1 MRKIAFD
8 VMGNDHGVRPAA
20 EAVVEFV
27 QHNLDYYFYLVG
39 DRKEIDKYVKDN
51 ERIKIVDVPL
61 SVSGQANVR
70 QVRRQKTS
78 MQVAIE
84 LVKSGAAD
92 AVISPGNSG
101 VYLSSLTLSLKRIP
115 GLKRPAF
122 MPIIP
127 TVNAG
132 QFFVMLDV
140 GANSVATSEMLEQ
153 WAKMGSV
160 FAKTILAIENPRVA
174 VLNIGTEPT
183 KGTELHQA
191 VNQSLKKMP
200 RLNYVGFVEPR
211 DILNGQVDV
220 VVCDGYGG
228 NLVLK
233 AMEGTALA
241 FKKVLKNELK
251 SRLSSQIGG
260 LLVRKAFKRVEQKF
274 DYRNVGSAWVI
285 GVNGL
290 AVKTHGNSDKQAYLS
305 ALSRLARALEEDY
318 LAKFGGVFA

>member
-8 VMGNDHGVRPAA
+8 VMGNDHGVRPAV

-27 QHNLDYYFYLVG
+27 KNNLDYYFYLIG
-39 DRKEIDKYVKDN
+39 DRKHIDKYVKDN
-51 ERIKIVDVPL
+51 ERIKIVDAPL
-61 SVSGQANVR
+61 SVSSEANVR

-78 MQVAIE
+78 MQQAID
-84 LVKSGAAD
+84 LVKNGQAD
-92 AVISPGNSG
+92 GVISPGNSG
-101 VYLSSLTLSLKRIP
+101 VYLSSLTLTLKRIP
-115 GLKRPAF
+115 GVKRPAF

-127 TVNAG
+127 TVNPD

-153 WAKMGSV
+153 WAKMGAV
-160 FAKTILAIENPRVA
+160 FAQSILGITDPRVA
-174 VLNIGTEPT
+174 VLNIGTEAT

-191 VNQSLKKMP
+191 VHQSLRKMP

-211 DILNGQVDV
+211 DILNGDVDV

-241 FKKVLKNELK
+241 FKKVLKNEMRT
-251 SRLSSQIGG
+251 RLSYKIGG
-260 LLVRKAFKRVEQKF
+260 LLVKKAFKKVEQKF

-285 GVNGL
+285 GINGL

-305 ALSRLARALEEDY
+305 ALNRLARALEENY
-318 LAKFGGVFA
+318 LTKFKKVLA